1 MSTSKRLLLAA
12 ALICAATLAV
22 YAQGGAQDDSAHTPQ
37 KGSAERQAIMDAL
50 RGNQK
55 VVFQVHFLKVHH
67 GWAWADVTPLD
78 GKGKP
83 TAEGGP
89 QLLHMDDGVW
99 KVMDL
104 SKVPEDPDDP
114 EGAEDASPGFVRNV
128 LKTFPG
134 VPADIF
140 PKSGH

>member
-1 MSTSKRLLLAA
+1 MTRQLWLALT
-12 ALICAATLAV
+12 LICAAALV
-22 YAQGGAQDDSAHTPQ
+22 GYGQGNAPDDVVHTPE

-50 RGNQK
+50 RGSDQ

-78 GKGKP
+78 SKGQT

-89 QLLHMDDGVW
+89 QLLHLVDGKW
-99 KVMDL
+99 KVLDL
-104 SKVPEDPDDP
+104 SKVPEDPKDP
-114 EGAEDASPGFVRNV
+114 EGAEDASPGFIRN
-128 LKTFPG
+128 LRKTFPG

-140 PKSGH
+140 PKPTH